1 MKREEGR
8 VKNPMEVKS
17 EERGSDGSEGKC
29 DNRVVANSTRRARFP
44 ISSSLKFFVLHSSL
58 KFFPLPSSLKF
69 FPLHQKSLQLSED
82 GAGGLIIIYIKIS
95 LQKY

>member
-1 MKREEGR
+1 MKSEEGR

-44 ISSSLKFFVLHSSL
+44 ISSSLKFFVL
-58 KFFPLPSSLKF
+58 PSSL
-69 FPLHQKSLQLSED
+69 FPLHLNSSLFTKKASSYPRMELE
-82 GAGGLIIIYIKIS
+82 A
-95 LQKY
+95 

>member
-44 ISSSLKFFVLHSSL
+44 ISSSLKFFVLHSS
-58 KFFPLPSSLKF
+58 FFTLRSSLFTKKASSY
-69 FPLHQKSLQLSED
+69 PRMELE
-82 GAGGLIIIYIKIS
+82 A
-95 LQKY
+95 